1 MRERGIS
8 TILLLIPVALISI
21 FIGYYF
27 ATKPQTTPTLIFPA
41 PTTSTRPVSLSN
53 TPSPLPTAEVTSQ
66 KQSMNRPDWNTFTS
80 AKYGFSF
87 QYLKGKRLSEL
98 QWGDSPKGDK
108 LDNVG
113 VGIPQSDGVLTFGV
127 YPNPDHMSA
136 DKWWDAH
143 FSSLYKDVEI
153 NGKPISK
160 SDFAI
165 TTKTLGGKTFFYPK
179 IDDFQGISYFIQKD
193 NYIFEVSSTLTDMDE
208 MLSTL
213 NLTN

>member
-1 MRERGIS
+1 MSERGIS
-8 TILLLIPVALISI
+8 VILLLIPVALISI

-27 ATKPQTTPTLIFPA
+27 ATKPQTAPTLVFPA
-41 PTTSTRPVSLSN
+41 PTTSTSPVSLSN
-53 TPSPLPTAEVTSQ
+53 TPSPLPTSEVASQ
-66 KQSMNRPDWNTFTS
+66 KQSVSRPDWNTFTS

-87 QYLKGKRLSEL
+87 QYPKGKRLSEL
-98 QWGDSPKGDK
+98 QWEDDPKGDK

-127 YPNPDHMSA
+127 YPNPDHMS
-136 DKWWDAH
+136 
-143 FSSLYKDVEI
+143 VEI

-213 NLTN
+213 NFTN